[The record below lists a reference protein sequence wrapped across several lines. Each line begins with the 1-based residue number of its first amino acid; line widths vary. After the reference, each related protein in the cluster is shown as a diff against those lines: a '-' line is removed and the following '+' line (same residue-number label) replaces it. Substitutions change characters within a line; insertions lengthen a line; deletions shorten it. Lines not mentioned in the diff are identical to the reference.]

1 MLQSLER
8 QRMIWWMWFHFWE
21 EMRDWSESERQHEEG
36 KWANRFRQKH
46 TPPPRQPPLL
56 GEITVPMATQL
67 IAWKLLWLW
76 VPWQHIIFH
85 YFGVKSLPALWLC
98 VFCTW
103 QWDGTPHSV
112 MSFFLLHLVFNFL
125 LLLFLILERKS
136 STRTPA
142 LWIESCLVLT
152 HKQRPLLSMC
162 VTTASGQQQVGT
174 YWVSTHNDLIFTGP
188 YSNWAGLSP
197 CNMRIIAL
205 LAC

>member
-8 QRMIWWMWFHFWE
+8 QRMIWWMWFHFWD

-36 KWANRFRQKH
+36 KWANRFRQKY

-76 VPWQHIIFH
+76 VPWQHIIFR
-85 YFGVKSLPALWLC
+85 YIGVKSLPALRLC

-112 MSFFLLHLVFNFL
+112 MSFFLLHLVFTFCFYCVFNPWTK
-125 LLLFLILERKS
+125 EQHKNPR
-136 STRTPA
+136 A
-142 LWIESCLVLT
+142 LNWVLT
-152 HKQRPLLSMC
+152 CTDTQTEAIIVDVRHHGIRTATSWNLLSPHP
-162 VTTASGQQQVGT
+162 QWPDF
-174 YWVSTHNDLIFTGP
+174 YWSLFKL
-188 YSNWAGLSP
+188 SWAKP
-197 CNMRIIAL
+197 I
-205 LAC
+205 